1 MTVLIFAYMSK
12 TETIAE
18 RQGRARPSATF
29 TEAARRLQIVQA
41 TITTIAE
48 VGYRRASYAQIAK
61 RAGLSST
68 GLISYHFASKAELLD
83 QVIGEVVAAGQGF
96 MLPRIEAAAPGRGRL
111 RAYITSNLEFMAA
124 HPAHMRAAAEILN
137 ALPREP
143 GGQAAPYAPRHA
155 RGLAQLEGYLREGQR
170 NGQFRRFSVAVMALA
185 IRAAIDAVAYRLADE
200 PDLDLAA
207 YARELAAMFDQATT
221 ARPAGGA
228 RQADVQPRS
237 GKD

>member
-1 MTVLIFAYMSK
+1 MSK
-12 TETIAE
+12 GETLAGW
-18 RQGRARPSATF
+18 QSRARPSTTF
-29 TEAARRLQIVQA
+29 TEAARRAQIVQA
-41 TITTIAE
+41 AIMTIAQ

-68 GLISYHFASKAELLD
+68 GLISYHFASKAELLN
-83 QVIGEVVAAGQGF
+83 QVIAEVVAAGQGF
-96 MLPRIEAAAPGRGRL
+96 MLPRIEAAAPGRDRL

-170 NGQFRRFSVAVMALA
+170 NGQLRRFSVAVMALA
-185 IRAAIDAVAYRLADE
+185 IRAAIDAVAYQLADE
-200 PDLDLAA
+200 PDLDLPG
-207 YARELAAMFDQATT
+207 YGRELAALFDHATT
-221 ARPAGGA
+221 ARPADGTRRPGA
-228 RQADVQPRS
+228 PLRS
-237 GKD
+237 REV